1 MQDSRKAPQ
10 AVAFGKKRLGFL
22 RTTGS
27 GKARN
32 LSLDQGQF
40 KTANAGRLACTKN
53 IWHGGPLNVIHLD
66 ETFLDVTI
74 KKRRQFRVGN
84 EMKTACQIIARNLLA
99 SPASMNCDTLKRR
112 GAVSGHW
119 P

>member
-1 MQDSRKAPQ
+1 MQDSRKAPH

-40 KTANAGRLACTKN
+40 KTANAGRLACTEN

-66 ETFLDVTI
+66 ETSLDLTI
-74 KKRRQFRVGN
+74 KKRRQFRVGD
-84 EMKTACQIIARNLLA
+84 EVKTASQIIARNLLGA
-99 SPASMNCDTLKRR
+99 PASMNRDALKSR
-112 GAVSGHW
+112 ATIS
-119 P
+119 